1 MKYQGNIEDIL
12 IETNFS
18 GPFLDKIKY
27 TSMQQFIESIHFIE
41 LIDAFENDKNK
52 LDKKIK
58 ENE

>member
-12 IETNFS
+12 IDTSLS
-18 GPFLDKIKY
+18 GFILDKIKY
-27 TSMQQFIESIHFIE
+27 TSMKQFIESLPFIE
-41 LIDAFENDKNK
+41 LIDAFENDKAK